1 MPRPLTAVAA
11 AGVAAF
17 ACIALSATATGAP
30 RVAAPCTLL
39 AAKSGIL
46 SSSLPMRL
54 KHDAAGREGSGI
66 DRLICRDLTRDGR
79 KDMVASVF
87 SKARGVEAWVFFRAA
102 SSGWR
107 LSFRRTGLVAAQVE
121 VAAEGRG
128 GDRSQSSGPVTHGR
142 AVRAAGRSTTASS
155 GGAGRWPR
163 FALGIPAPPR
173 HRIPRMRRAL
183 PAIVVVLVAGCG
195 GSKKTP
201 QLTTGLPHTPTLV
214 SGERQSRPPP
224 QTPFQ
229 ARLD

>member
-17 ACIALSATATGAP
+17 ACIALAAAATGAP
-30 RVAAPCTLL
+30 RAAAPCALL

-46 SSSLPMRL
+46 SSNLPMRL

-87 SKARGVEAWVFFRAA
+87 SKPRGVEAWVFFRAA

-121 VAAEGRG
+121 VARKGVEETDPVFRPGDARPCCPSGGQKHYRFEWLRG
-128 GDRSQSSGPVTHGR
+128 KM
-142 AVRAAGRSTTASS
+142 AKVRAWHTR
-155 GGAGRWPR
+155 
-163 FALGIPAPPR
+163 AP
-173 HRIPRMRRAL
+173 
-183 PAIVVVLVAGCG
+183 
-195 GSKKTP
+195 
-201 QLTTGLPHTPTLV
+201 
-214 SGERQSRPPP
+214 
-224 QTPFQ
+224 
-229 ARLD
+229 